1 MNMPGLCARDLMQA
15 DVKTVTEKTSLRD
28 AARMMHEGG
37 VSSLVVERKD
47 ESDAFGIITRKD
59 VVEGLVSIEID
70 DRALLV
76 EDVMAKPAITVPPD
90 LSITHCLQMMR
101 MAGVRRIPV
110 VDAEGLVGILSNT
123 DVFKH
128 LATNID
134 RPGETVA

>member
-1 MNMPGLCARDLMQA
+1 MNMSGLCARDLMHE

-59 VVEGLVSIEID
+59 VVEGLVSLEMD
-70 DRALLV
+70 DQALLV
-76 EDVMAKPAITVPPD
+76 EDVMAKPAITVAPD
-90 LSITHCLQMMR
+90 LSIYHCLQMMR
-101 MAGVRRIPV
+101 MAGVRRMPV
-110 VDAEGLVGILSNT
+110 LDAEGLVGMLSNS

-128 LATNID
+128 LAGNIAPPD
-134 RPGETVA
+134 ETRA

>member
-1 MNMPGLCARDLMQA
+1 MNMHGLCARDLMQA

-28 AARMMHEGG
+28 AARMMYEGG

-59 VVEGLVSIEID
+59 VVEGLVSLEID

-76 EDVMAKPAITVPPD
+76 EDVMAKPAITVAPE
-90 LSITHCLQMMR
+90 LSIGHCLQMMR

-110 VDAEGLVGILSNT
+110 VDAEGLVGMLSNT

-128 LATNID
+128 LAANID

>member
-1 MNMPGLCARDLMQA
+1 MQA

-28 AARMMHEGG
+28 AARMMYEGG

-59 VVEGLVSIEID
+59 VVEGLVSLEID

-76 EDVMAKPAITVPPD
+76 EDVMAKPAITVAPE
-90 LSITHCLQMMR
+90 LSIGHCLQMMR

-110 VDAEGLVGILSNT
+110 VDAEGLVGMLSNT

-128 LATNID
+128 LAANID